1 MLLFDG
7 RLLVIDLNLSL
18 LIPMNPS
25 LSMKLA
31 LQVFAA
37 RAAARGEAVAE
48 SEPQSSYR
56 NFLIVAPGVTGAA
69 TVPDEKVKEL
79 AQHLSKEGYAYVAR
93 SNQREMEDDPS
104 GVRYL
109 PLSSHR
115 LPAFGVMTAV
125 IVIGDPLWAALAAA
139 TYPEADIFLM

>member
-1 MLLFDG
+1 M
-7 RLLVIDLNLSL
+7 IQ
-18 LIPMNPS
+18 
-25 LSMKLA
+25 A

-37 RAAARGEAVAE
+37 RAAAGAE
-48 SEPQSSYR
+48 TETDAKTQSSYR
-56 NFLIVAPGVTGAA
+56 NFLIVAPGSVGAG
-69 TVPDEKVKEL
+69 TVPDEKVVAL
-79 AQHLSKEGYAYVAR
+79 ARHLNQDGYAYVAH
-93 SNQREMEDDPS
+93 SNQKEMEDDPS

-109 PLSSHR
+109 PLSHR

>member
-1 MLLFDG
+1 
-7 RLLVIDLNLSL
+7 
-18 LIPMNPS
+18 
-25 LSMKLA
+25 
-31 LQVFAA
+31 
-37 RAAARGEAVAE
+37 VA
-48 SEPQSSYR
+48 
-56 NFLIVAPGVTGAA
+56 GAA

-79 AQHLSKEGYAYVAR
+79 AQHLNKEGYAYVAH

-109 PLSSHR
+109 PLRER

-125 IVIGDPLWAALAAA
+125 IVIGDPEWAALAAA

>member
-1 MLLFDG
+1 MNTSLPMLQ
-7 RLLVIDLNLSL
+7 
-18 LIPMNPS
+18 
-25 LSMKLA
+25 A

-37 RAAARGEAVAE
+37 RASADSETEA
-48 SEPQSSYR
+48 EPEAKTQSSYR
-56 NFLIVAPGVTGAA
+56 NFLIVAPGSVGAA
-69 TVPDEKVKEL
+69 TVPDEKVLEL
-79 AQHLSKEGYAYVAR
+79 ARHLNQEGYAYVAR

-109 PLSSHR
+109 PLSHR

>member
-1 MLLFDG
+1 M
-7 RLLVIDLNLSL
+7 
-18 LIPMNPS
+18 MQ
-25 LSMKLA
+25 A

-37 RAAARGEAVAE
+37 RAAAGAE
-48 SEPQSSYR
+48 TEPERKTQSSYR
-56 NFLIVAPGVTGAA
+56 NFLIVAPGSVGAG
-69 TVPDEKVKEL
+69 TVPDEKVMAL
-79 AQHLSKEGYAYVAR
+79 ARHLNQDGYAYVAH

-109 PLSSHR
+109 PLSHR

>member
-1 MLLFDG
+1 MTT
-7 RLLVIDLNLSL
+7 LSSPPIL
-18 LIPMNPS
+18 D
-25 LSMKLA
+25 A

-37 RAAARGEAVAE
+37 RAAERTEPEAE
-48 SEPQSSYR
+48 SAYR
-56 NFLIVAPGVTGAA
+56 NFLIVSPGSVGVA
-69 TVPDEKVKEL
+69 TVPDEAVVEL
-79 AQHLSKEGYAYVAR
+79 AQHLNQDGYAYVAR

-109 PLSSHR
+109 PLSHR

-139 TYPEADIFLM
+139 TYPEADVFLM

>member
-1 MLLFDG
+1 M
-7 RLLVIDLNLSL
+7 IQ
-18 LIPMNPS
+18 
-25 LSMKLA
+25 A

-37 RAAARGEAVAE
+37 RAAGGVQAE
-48 SEPQSSYR
+48 SQSSFR
-56 NFLIVAPGVTGAA
+56 NFLIVAPGSVGVA
-69 TVPDEKVKEL
+69 TAPDEKVMEL
-79 AQHLSKEGYAYVAR
+79 ARHLNQEGYAYVAR
-93 SNQREMEDDPS
+93 PNQKQMEDDPS

-109 PLSSHR
+109 PLSHQ

>member
-1 MLLFDG
+1 MTPSFPMLQ
-7 RLLVIDLNLSL
+7 
-18 LIPMNPS
+18 
-25 LSMKLA
+25 A

-37 RAAARGEAVAE
+37 RAVARVEPEVA
-48 SEPQSSYR
+48 SSYR
-56 NFLIVAPGVTGAA
+56 NFLIVAPGVAGAA

-79 AQHLSKEGYAYVAR
+79 AQHLNKEGYAYVAH

-109 PLSSHR
+109 PLRER

-125 IVIGDPLWAALAAA
+125 IVIGDPEWAALAAA